1 MPAKKKGSEE
11 PTPQT
16 FEEALRRLES
26 IVERLERGDVPLE
39 ESIRLYEEG
48 IAVSKFCAGKLTQAE
63 LTLKRLAKD
72 MEGNFQLLDGDAD
85 E

>member
-1 MPAKKKGSEE
+1 MPAKKKESGQQS
-11 PTPQT
+11 
-16 FEEALRRLES
+16 FEEALRTLES
-26 IVERLERGDVPLE
+26 IVERLEQGDVPLE

-48 IAVSKFCAGKLTQAE
+48 IAVSKYCAGKLTQAE

-72 MEGNFQLLDGDAD
+72 MEGNLKLLDEDSH

>member
-1 MPAKKKGSEE
+1 MPAKKKE
-11 PTPQT
+11 PGQQT
-16 FEEALRRLES
+16 FEEALRTLES
-26 IVERLERGDVPLE
+26 IVERLEQGDVPLE

-48 IAVSKFCAGKLTQAE
+48 IAVSKYCAGKLTQAE

-72 MEGNFQLLDGDAD
+72 MEGNLKLLDEDSH